1 MAINKAL
8 IDGVQPTLTT
18 AVDSYTSPTN
28 GAGTR
33 IIAFTASIVTG
44 TETYRV
50 FVGSTATSA
59 TEIIPATSLTGPEKD
74 SPSELMNHLI
84 PAGQKLFVQ
93 VSTGSTISFRV
104 TGIEF

>member
-1 MAINKAL
+1 MAINKTL
-8 IDGVQPTLTT
+8 IDGVQPTVAT
-18 AVDSYTSPTN
+18 AVDSYTSPSN

-33 IIAFTASIVTG
+33 IIAFTASLVTG

-50 FVGSTATSA
+50 FVGASAATAS
-59 TEIIPATSLTGPEKD
+59 EVIPEVSISGPGSD
-74 SPSELMNHLI
+74 SPLELMNHLI

-93 VSTGSTISFRV
+93 VSTGTTISFRA